1 MWYGVLF
8 FVGFF
13 FFKQKTAY
21 EMRISDWSSDVCSS
35 DLLRL
40 RNLGGIIILDFIDMK
55 SEDHR
60 AQALRALE
68 RALAAD
74 HARTQIHPFS
84 PLGLI
89 EMTRKRTRESL
100 GHILCEPCPAC
111 DGSGTIKTVETVCHE
126 IAREVQRAARQF
138 EAKGFLV
145 LAAPQLVQRLVAAQ
159 PSGLAGLEARK
170 ST

>member
-1 MWYGVLF
+1 
-8 FVGFF
+8 
-13 FFKQKTAY
+13 
-21 EMRISDWSSDVCSS
+21 MRISDWSSDVCSS
-35 DLLRL
+35 DLKTNLEAAQAIARQLRL

-60 AQALRALE
+60 AQVLRALE

-111 DGSGTIKTVETVCHE
+111 DGRGTIKTVETVCHE

-145 LAAPQLVQRLVAAQ
+145 LAAPQLVQRLVEEQ
-159 PSGLAGLEARK
+159 PSGLG
-170 ST
+170 S

>member
-1 MWYGVLF
+1 
-8 FVGFF
+8 
-13 FFKQKTAY
+13 
-21 EMRISDWSSDVCSS
+21 
-35 DLLRL
+35 
-40 RNLGGIIILDFIDMK
+40 MK

-60 AQALRALE
+60 AQVLRALE

-111 DGSGTIKTVETVCHE
+111 DGRGTIKTMETVCHE
-126 IAREVQRAARQF
+126 RSEEHTSELQSLMRTSYAVFCLTKKHKNI
-138 EAKGFLV
+138 
-145 LAAPQLVQRLVAAQ
+145 
-159 PSGLAGLEARK
+159 
-170 ST
+170 

>member
-1 MWYGVLF
+1 
-8 FVGFF
+8 
-13 FFKQKTAY
+13 
-21 EMRISDWSSDVCSS
+21 MRISDWSSDVCSS
-35 DLLRL
+35 DLKTNLEAAQAIARQLRL

-60 AQALRALE
+60 AQVLRALE

-100 GHILCEPCPAC
+100 GHILCEQI
-111 DGSGTIKTVETVCHE
+111 G
-126 IAREVQRAARQF
+126 RAH
-138 EAKGFLV
+138 V
-145 LAAPQLVQRLVAAQ
+145 
-159 PSGLAGLEARK
+159 
-170 ST
+170 